1 MSKFDYRPIHRKAV
15 TETQITLHSNLGPSL
30 ISSSTSRAN
39 RCWDDERGTPKS
51 EEQRSC
57 SSLRGGCRRGTK
69 RGDGFM
75 GQFAFTRAQAQITP
89 ALILLPKWGARSPP
103 SLQSTTKQAFVY
115 IPLNFSPAIC
125 FDGPFLKHE
134 RFQPKNALL
143 RVFNESIWFFF
154 RGRFFI
160 IYLSIWLF
168 TRRFTKPSWIS
179 KAKCLFI
186 IWT

>member
-1 MSKFDYRPIHRKAV
+1 MSKFDYRPIHRKVV
-15 TETQITLHSNLGPSL
+15 TDAQITFRTNLGPSL
-30 ISSSTSRAN
+30 ISSSTSHAN
-39 RCWDDERGTPKS
+39 RCWDDGRGTSKS

-57 SSLRGGCRRGTK
+57 SSLRSGCRWGTR

-134 RFQPKNALL
+134 NFQPKNALL
-143 RVFNESIWFFF
+143 RVFNEGIWFFF
-154 RGRFFI
+154 EAIFLLSTFPFS
-160 IYLSIWLF
+160 YLLGCS
-168 TRRFTKPSWIS
+168 
-179 KAKCLFI
+179 
-186 IWT
+186 